1 MRFVALLVLVALSG
15 CSFMASTTPAGA
27 THSCMPDRGP
37 AHSDTAVVVLAGL
50 VDLALVAASTNS
62 NECSGAFGCV
72 KLVADGAIVTTLAL
86 PYVAS
91 AIYGYAKDE
100 CPPPRA
106 VTLRQ

>member
-1 MRFVALLVLVALSG
+1 MLVAVSG
-15 CSFMASTTPAGA
+15 CSFIASTTPPGA
-27 THSCMPDRGP
+27 THSCMPSRDA
-37 AHSDTAVVVLAGL
+37 AHTDTVVVALAAL

-62 NECSGAFGCV
+62 NECNGAFGCV

-86 PYVAS
+86 PYIAS

-106 VTLRQ
+106 ATLRP